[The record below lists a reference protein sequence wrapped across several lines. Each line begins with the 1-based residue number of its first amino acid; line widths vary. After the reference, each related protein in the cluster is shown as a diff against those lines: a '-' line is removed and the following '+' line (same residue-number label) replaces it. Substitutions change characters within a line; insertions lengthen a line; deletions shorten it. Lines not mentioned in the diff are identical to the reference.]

1 MCGAAYTKGVII
13 LGNES
18 AGALAI
24 LVGGILWGTSGTAQA
39 LLSPMV
45 VSPMAVGA
53 MRLGVAGG
61 LLLLVS
67 FVRRGTGVFRGA
79 WPWGACVP
87 AAFGMALFQ
96 ICFFSSLRL
105 TGVAIGTMVAVGS
118 APIAAGVFGR
128 IFFGERLTLRWG
140 IATLLAVAGCCL
152 LSLSGG
158 AMKADF
164 RGILLAALASVCYA
178 LCGIGIKGIGRVR
191 PSEDAAIAA
200 LALGA
205 LVLSPFLF
213 TSDMSWIVSARG
225 AGVAFHMGAIA
236 TALPYSLF
244 SWGLQFT
251 PMSKAYTLT
260 LTEPLTAFLLGVLFL
275 GEPMS
280 FTSACGVALLLAGL
294 LCLSV
299 HKK

>member
-1 MCGAAYTKGVII
+1 
-13 LGNES
+13 
-18 AGALAI
+18 
-24 LVGGILWGTSGTAQA
+24 
-39 LLSPMV
+39 MV

-53 MRLGVAGG
+53 VRIGVAGMI
-61 LLLLVS
+61 LLLFS

-79 WPWGACVP
+79 WPWMACIP
-87 AAFGMALFQ
+87 AALGMALFQ

-118 APIAAGVFGR
+118 APIAAGVLGR
-128 IFFGERLTLRWG
+128 FFYGERLTLRWG
-140 IATLLAVAGCCL
+140 IATLLAVAGCSL
-152 LSLSGG
+152 LSLAGG
-158 AMKADF
+158 PIRADF
-164 RGILLAALASVCYA
+164 RGVLLASLASVFYA
-178 LCGIGIKGIGRVR
+178 LCGVGIKGIGRVR

-200 LALGA
+200 LCLGA

-213 TSDMSWIVSARG
+213 TSDMSWIFSTRG
-225 AGVAFHMGAIA
+225 AAVAFHMGAIA

-275 GEPMS
+275 GEAMS
-280 FTSACGVALLLAGL
+280 FMSMFGVALLLAGL

-299 HKK
+299 RKK